1 MLTSAMSAI
10 ARLGRREIV
19 GRVLKSLLEKVY
31 TSMELLNVGGTA
43 AVMTMQGTGP
53 AHIEEGCSNELKISE
68 LWEACNIKTT
78 VQGTGIIQRK

>member
-43 AVMTMQGTGP
+43 AVMLSLI
-53 AHIEEGCSNELKISE
+53 HI
-68 LWEACNIKTT
+68 
-78 VQGTGIIQRK
+78 